1 MKNKEMLLGS
11 FILGALIIFIV
22 GIFSV
27 KNISLFEQ
35 GYTLRVIFNFGD
47 GLKPASPVMVSG
59 ITAGE
64 VKKISF
70 INEGG
75 DIKIIVYAWVKNG
88 VRIPQGSEAFVNNLG
103 LLGEKYLEIM
113 PKKGTAEYLRDGD
126 IIIGN
131 NSTPL
136 YEISQSFRGAI
147 QKFSSLM
154 DSIEDITEDKE
165 MLKSLKS
172 SISNLEE
179 VSSESGRILKDLK
192 DKKGTLGKLI
202 YDDSIHQGLEDLIGD
217 LKEHPWKLFYMPKGR
232 R

>member
-1 MKNKEMLLGS
+1 MKNKEILLGS

-35 GYTLRVIFNFGD
+35 GYTLRIILNFGD
-47 GLKPASPVMVSG
+47 GLKSASPVMVSG

-75 DIKIIVYAWVKNG
+75 DIKIIVYAWIKKGIRV
-88 VRIPQGSEAFVNNLG
+88 PQGSEAFVNNLG
-103 LLGEKYLEIM
+103 LLGEKYLEII
-113 PKKGTAEYLRDGD
+113 PKRGSIEYLRKGD

-131 NSTPL
+131 DSTPL
-136 YEISQSFRGAI
+136 YEISQSFREAI

-154 DSIEDITEDKE
+154 DSIEDITKDKE

-172 SISNLEE
+172 SIDNLKE
-179 VSSESGRILKDLK
+179 VSAESGQILKDLK
-192 DKKGTLGKLI
+192 EKKGTLGKLI
-202 YDDSIHQGLEDLIGD
+202 YDDSIYQGLEDLVYD
-217 LKEHPWKLFYMPKGR
+217 LRENPWKLLYVPKGR
-232 R
+232 K